1 MYATI
6 DTWTDLVTLDM
17 TGNLL
22 TALHVSILFLLK
34 CLYIF
39 LLLLLTLKA
48 HLCKCIKLKRLF
60 LSGELTYNH
69 LLLNIRV
76 CIPFVSS
83 SSSSTTTTS
92 TTTTT
97 TTTTYSF
104 FFSDNKLTFEGIP
117 PGISKLA
124 NLVLVL
130 NHNAV
135 ATLSSS
141 LSSSLSH
148 HRSTS
153 LLLGTSSSVY
163 LRVCVAATHCVG
175 LFSPQT
181 LSLLFPRPFT

>member
-60 LSGELTYNH
+60 LSGELAYNH
-69 LLLNIRV
+69 LLLNICV

-83 SSSSTTTTS
+83 S

-97 TTTTYSF
+97 TTHSS